1 MEIWENNIGSVG
13 VWKKGYC
20 RSGGLRATL
29 FKAITTMV
37 DTLSEGEFRE
47 VGRDEEWYNGANSG
61 ARGGTWLAHEP
72 SGQC

>member
-1 MEIWENNIGSVG
+1 
-13 VWKKGYC
+13 
-20 RSGGLRATL
+20 
-29 FKAITTMV
+29 MV